1 MLVIRGDA
9 EDQLSIDGID
19 INALSAIESDIDLF
33 GDGALFSLFRDELL
47 GIDIYVDQALLGGD
61 ESVLSSDALAAFSRS
76 TAGLLDDMMPLSSD
90 SSDGW
95 M

>member
-1 MLVIRGDA
+1 
-9 EDQLSIDGID
+9 
-19 INALSAIESDIDLF
+19 
-33 GDGALFSLFRDELL
+33 
-47 GIDIYVDQALLGGD
+47 
-61 ESVLSSDALAAFSRS
+61 LSSDALAAFSRS

>member
-9 EDQLSIDGID
+9 EHQLSLDGID
-19 INALSAIESDIDLF
+19 INALLAIESDIDLF

-47 GIDIYVDQALLGGD
+47 GIDIYVDQALLSGD
-61 ESVLSSDALAAFSRS
+61 ESALSSDSLTPLSRS

-90 SSDGW
+90 TSDGW

>member
-1 MLVIRGDA
+1 MSL
-9 EDQLSIDGID
+9 DGID

-33 GDGALFSLFRDELL
+33 GDGSLFSLFRDELL
-47 GIDIYVDQALLGGD
+47 GIDIYVDQELLSGD
-61 ESVLSSDALAAFSRS
+61 ESALSSDSLTTLSRS
-76 TAGLLDDMMPLSSD
+76 TVGLLDDMMPLSSD